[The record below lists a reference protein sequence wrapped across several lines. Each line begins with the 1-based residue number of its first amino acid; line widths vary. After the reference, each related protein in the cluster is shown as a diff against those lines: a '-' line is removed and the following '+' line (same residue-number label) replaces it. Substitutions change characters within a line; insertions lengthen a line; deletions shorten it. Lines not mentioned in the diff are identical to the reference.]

1 MAAATL
7 LSRTISRTDLARS
20 TREILE
26 SVSRGQ
32 PAVVES
38 YGQEQAVIL
47 DLLDYRLLCAL
58 AGRKLDRLADGE
70 PSSVEAV
77 LERYLKTEIS
87 LGKAAELLG
96 RSRFELAERFQ
107 RLGVPLRMGPETLE
121 EAELEVRNALAYS
134 TTP

>member
-1 MAAATL
+1 MATATL
-7 LSRTISRTDLARS
+7 PSRIISRTDLARS

-38 YGQEQAVIL
+38 YGHEQAVIL

-58 AGRKLDRLADGE
+58 AGRRLDRPADGE
-70 PSSVEAV
+70 SSSVEAV
-77 LERYLKTEIS
+77 LERYLLSQIS

-107 RLGVPLRMGPETLE
+107 RLGVSLHMGPATLE
-121 EAELEVRNALAYS
+121 EAESEVRNALGYS